1 MHDVYYLCFL
11 VLSFFTS
18 PLSQSLTG
26 TGIMLV
32 FDDDDDDDDIDD
44 GDDDDD
50 LTAALPAFAR
60 LTVWVGDQTPLLQFW
75 QPAFSIYHQG
85 SQN

>member
-1 MHDVYYLCFL
+1 MVNEILHDVYYLCFL
-11 VLSFFTS
+11 VLSFLTS

-50 LTAALPAFAR
+50 YELTFLTKLLIIDVRVLGEALGLRHWA
-60 LTVWVGDQTPLLQFW
+60 
-75 QPAFSIYHQG
+75 H
-85 SQN
+85 